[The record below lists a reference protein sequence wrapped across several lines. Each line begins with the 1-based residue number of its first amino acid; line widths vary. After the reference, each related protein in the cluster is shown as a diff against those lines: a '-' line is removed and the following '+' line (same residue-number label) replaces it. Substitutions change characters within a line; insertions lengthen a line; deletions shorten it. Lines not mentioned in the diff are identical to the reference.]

1 MRRLT
6 WTWLKCPIRLWSRIR
21 YRSLSLPAS
30 GLVDLS
36 RWQRYGIGFNS
47 TATNSKAFAVVE
59 LFLLTGGHRL
69 IQEFDA
75 DFIIALPDHPAL
87 PTKLRPS
94 CQMQCDCIRSLPR
107 DRRSEITWRRFPRR
121 GFCAALPV
129 RSDFRS
135 EIDDAAAE
143 HGASESEANR
153 QKKLAEHSSVRSCYD
168 LPEWHALCLLA
179 GQPWHQRRRG
189 GTLPGGSSQEL
200 SQRESPRPQ
209 TVEWRCDVR
218 LNGTR

>member
-1 MRRLT
+1 MTFFVICFGLIALISWKCWVDDQIWRKWHARQFQEDFEATTMERYEQFEVTVRDMINAQRRHPT
-6 WTWLKCPIRLWSRIR
+6 
-21 YRSLSLPAS
+21 
-30 GLVDLS
+30 
-36 RWQRYGIGFNS
+36 
-47 TATNSKAFAVVE
+47 
-59 LFLLTGGHRL
+59 
-69 IQEFDA
+69 
-75 DFIIALPDHPAL
+75 IALPDHPAL
-87 PTKLRPS
+87 PTRLRPS

-107 DRRSEITWRRFPRR
+107 DRRSEITWRRLPRR

-209 TVEWRCDVR
+209 TVEWRRDVR